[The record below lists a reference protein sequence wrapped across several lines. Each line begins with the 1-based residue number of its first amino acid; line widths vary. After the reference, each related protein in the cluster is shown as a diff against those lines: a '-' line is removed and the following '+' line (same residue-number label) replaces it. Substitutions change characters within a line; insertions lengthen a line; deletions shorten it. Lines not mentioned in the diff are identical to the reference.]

1 MSDARS
7 LLVRLRAADASLGS
21 ERLPPQAAG
30 RIRRR
35 MSREIARPAVNR
47 WGWIPMTTFL
57 AGAALVLAM
66 LAVGRQDDPTAHRPL
81 AARSTAALPRPQ
93 GSNCRWNDHGPLR
106 MEGVC
111 EVALDDPPVLVHTLA
126 ATRLSIDG
134 RRAELEQGGALFEV
148 APLEGR
154 SFEVIIPTGTITVVG
169 TRFRV
174 VVGER
179 DGHVELFEGV
189 IDFTPHVGDRVR
201 LEAGQRLEF
210 GVRPESAI
218 EPGEADEPAESIV
231 EHRPEHRPER
241 SVRTTKPGTAEVQA
255 TEQAGEQPHVS
266 GRSVTALVDE
276 VTALRARGEYRTAA
290 TRLETALAEPGW
302 DRRAAEVLSF
312 ELGTILTRHLGDAP
326 RACRHWTAHLERF
339 GGSRYHEAIERHR
352 TRLSCPR
359 SPAPPE

>member
-7 LLVRLRAADASLGS
+7 LLVRLRAADASLRS
-21 ERLPPQAAG
+21 ERLPPHAAG

-35 MSREIARPAVNR
+35 MSRELARPAVNR

-57 AGAALVLAM
+57 AGAALVLAV
-66 LAVGRQDDPTAHRPL
+66 LTIERESDPITPQPL
-81 AARSTAALPRPQ
+81 TARSTSALVRPQ

-111 EVALDDPPVLVHTLA
+111 EVALDDPPILVHTLA

-134 RRAELEQGGALFEV
+134 HRAELEQGGALFEV
-148 APLEGR
+148 APLHGKP
-154 SFEVIIPTGTITVVG
+154 FEVVIPTGTITVVG

-174 VVGER
+174 VVDER

-189 IDFTPHVGDRVR
+189 IDFTPHAGDRVR
-201 LEAGQRLEF
+201 LEAGQRIDF
-210 GVRPESAI
+210 GVRPESTT
-218 EPGEADEPAESIV
+218 EPLKAADPPEAIV
-231 EHRPEHRPER
+231 ERRPER
-241 SVRTTKPGTAEVQA
+241 SVRTTKPATADAQA
-255 TEQAGEQPHVS
+255 TQKPDAS
-266 GRSVTALVDE
+266 RRSVTALVDE

-312 ELGTILTRHLGDAP
+312 ELGTMLTRHLGDAS

-339 GGSRYHEAIERHR
+339 DGSRYEEAIERHR
-352 TRLSCPR
+352 ARLSCPR
-359 SPAPPE
+359 SQATRE